1 MATEISNETYNSLGR
16 YLYSA
21 LRYIRALDGV
31 NRMNISNFEL
41 VAGVEDSAQTYMTT
55 ALRFI
60 SLASFEMAYLYY

>member
-1 MATEISNETYNSLGR
+1 MATEIPNETYNSPGC

-41 VAGVEDSAQTYMTT
+41 VAGVEDSAQTHMTT
-55 ALRFI
+55 AFRFI
-60 SLASFEMAYLYY
+60 TLASFVYLYY